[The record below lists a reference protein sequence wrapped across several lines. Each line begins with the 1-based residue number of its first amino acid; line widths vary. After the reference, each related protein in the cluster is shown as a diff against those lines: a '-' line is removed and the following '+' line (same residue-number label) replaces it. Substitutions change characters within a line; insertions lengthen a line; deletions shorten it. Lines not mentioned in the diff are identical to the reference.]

1 MPPDADVGTPSPGW
15 LIPKPARPL
24 TGQERFSSDPS
35 SVLDFWRWA
44 FSDLRTNIVRGV
56 LDCQGVAERK
66 QARSKYGSQRKKA
79 AAPGAKKK

>member
-1 MPPDADVGTPSPGW
+1 MPPDADVGTPSLGW

-44 FSDLRTNIVRGV
+44 FS
-56 LDCQGVAERK
+56 
-66 QARSKYGSQRKKA
+66 
-79 AAPGAKKK
+79 P